1 MRIANALRWNGSRWS
16 LPWLGLAGLD
26 HPVPLVIVAAGTIGI
41 PFVLFATNGN
51 FLLVLAMLIAI
62 SLVLASIYRLDWGF
76 ALFLGVVLMNDMER
90 VAGFWPLTYTF
101 RYFNNFNVNPYL
113 TIKWAVF
120 SPMELHLAFVFG
132 LYGAMVALRRESF
145 SWKRVPALGPLIML
159 AGVVMLMI
167 VYGLANGGDT
177 TWALWQTRAL
187 MTMFI
192 MIILTPQIIR
202 TREHVEL
209 LVWMMIAVISFKA
222 LQGVERFAEFGLSFK
237 GYATLTN
244 HEDPVF
250 IVNLIMLLA
259 GFVVWR
265 VNHLQRRTLVWML
278 MPLGLGFFVGNR
290 RASYASFVFTI
301 FAFIALLTKEDRKP
315 FLRIF
320 KWSVVAVFIYLA
332 AFWNSEGTLGNIAQ
346 QVKEQVTGETVAGR
360 GTRDAMS
367 DLYRKWED
375 YNLAVTWRRLPEGT
389 GFGRKYDT
397 PLKWYNFLE
406 LTPIMAYTPHNQLYW
421 MVTTLGTQGFF
432 FFLLFFNM
440 FFVESTFRLKDMSD
454 PYLKSVAAMVIVSVI
469 NQLVVTYFDM
479 QITWPRNMVY
489 LGVLMGLY
497 SSVSSL
503 DAEKAPGGESSR
515 EAAR

>member
-1 MRIANALRWNGSRWS
+1 MRMANALRWNGSRWS
-16 LPWLGLAGLD
+16 LPWFGLAGLD
-26 HPVPLVIVAAGTIGI
+26 HPVPLVLAALGALGI
-41 PFVLFATNGN
+41 PLVLFATNGN
-51 FLLVLAMLIAI
+51 FLLVLALLIAMT
-62 SLVLASIYRLDWGF
+62 LVLVSIYRLEWGF

-90 VAGFWPLTYTF
+90 VSGFWPLTYTF
-101 RYFNNFNVNPYL
+101 RYFNNLNVNPFL
-113 TIKWAVF
+113 TIKWGTF
-120 SPMELHLAFVFG
+120 SAMEVHLVFVFF
-132 LYGAMVALRRESF
+132 LYGALVAMGRETF
-145 SWKRVPALGPLIML
+145 SWKRVPTLGPMVML
-159 AGVVMLMI
+159 AGVIFLMI
-167 VYGLANGGDT
+167 VYGLANGGDS

-187 MTMFI
+187 LTMFI
-192 MIILTPQIIR
+192 MIILTPQIVR
-202 TREHVEL
+202 TREHIEL
-209 LVWMMIAVISFKA
+209 IVWMAIVVISFKA

-250 IVNLIMLLA
+250 IVTIVMLLA
-259 GFVVWR
+259 SFVVWK
-265 VNHLQRRTLVWML
+265 VQHLQRKALVWL
-278 MPLGLGFFVGNR
+278 LGPLGLGFFVGNR

-301 FAFIALLTKEDRKP
+301 FAFIALLSKEDRKP

-320 KWSVVAVFIYLA
+320 KWSVVALFVYLA
-332 AFWNSEGTLGNIAQ
+332 VFWNSEGTLGNIAQ

-375 YNLAVTWRRLPEGT
+375 YNLAVTWRRVPEGT

-432 FFLLFFNM
+432 FFLLFFNI
-440 FFVESTFRLKDMSD
+440 FFLESTFRLKEMRD
-454 PYLKSVAAMVIVSVI
+454 PYLKSVVAMVIVSVI

-497 SSVSSL
+497 SSAQLLDTELSS
-503 DAEKAPGGESSR
+503 PGSHSR
-515 EAAR
+515 EQAR